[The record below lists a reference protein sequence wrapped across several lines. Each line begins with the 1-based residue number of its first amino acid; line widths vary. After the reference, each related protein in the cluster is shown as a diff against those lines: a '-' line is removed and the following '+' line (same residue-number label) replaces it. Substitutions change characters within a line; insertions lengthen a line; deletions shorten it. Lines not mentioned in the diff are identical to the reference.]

1 MDELK
6 IAINSA
12 FMKRIIKT
20 VLSKVIEKKLGY
32 KIDIQINEIKADVT
46 GGWSNFI
53 WIWMDRRLLTNLA
66 NFLNQKILF
75 ERITKNE

>member
-46 GGWSNFI
+46 GDVVKLHLD
-53 WIWMDRRLLTNLA
+53 MDGQMTTGELSKLL
-66 NFLNQKILF
+66 KSKDI
-75 ERITKNE
+75 I

>member
-32 KIDIQINEIKADVT
+32 KIYIQINEIKADVT
-46 GGWSNFI
+46 GGVVKLHLD
-53 WIWMDRRLLTNLA
+53 MDGQMTTDELSKLL
-66 NFLNQKILF
+66 KSKDI
-75 ERITKNE
+75 I

>member
-46 GGWSNFI
+46 GGVVKLHLDIDGQTTADELSK
-53 WIWMDRRLLTNLA
+53 LL
-66 NFLNQKILF
+66 KSKDI
-75 ERITKNE
+75 I

>member
-12 FMKRIIKT
+12 FMKLIIKT
-20 VLSKVIEKKLGY
+20 VLSKAIEKKLGY

-46 GGWSNFI
+46 GVVVKLHLD
-53 WIWMDRRLLTNLA
+53 MDGQITTDELSKLL
-66 NFLNQKILF
+66 KSKDI
-75 ERITKNE
+75 I

>member
-32 KIDIQINEIKADVT
+32 KIDIQINEIKADAS
-46 GGWSNFI
+46 GGVVKLHLDIDGQTTTDELSK
-53 WIWMDRRLLTNLA
+53 LL
-66 NFLNQKILF
+66 KSKDI
-75 ERITKNE
+75 I

>member
-12 FMKRIIKT
+12 FMKRIITT
-20 VLSKVIEKKLGY
+20 VISKVIEKKLGY

-46 GGWSNFI
+46 GGVVKFHLDIGGQTTTDELSK
-53 WIWMDRRLLTNLA
+53 LL
-66 NFLNQKILF
+66 KSKDI
-75 ERITKNE
+75 I

>member
-32 KIDIQINEIKADVT
+32 KIVIQINEIKADVT
-46 GGWSNFI
+46 GGVVKLHLD
-53 WIWMDRRLLTNLA
+53 MDGQMTTDELSKLL
-66 NFLNQKILF
+66 KSKDI
-75 ERITKNE
+75 I

>member
-12 FMKRIIKT
+12 FMKRIVKT
-20 VLSKVIEKKLGY
+20 VFSKMIEKKLGY

-46 GGWSNFI
+46 GGVVKLHLD
-53 WIWMDRRLLTNLA
+53 MDGQMTTDELSKLL
-66 NFLNQKILF
+66 KSKDI
-75 ERITKNE
+75 I

>member
-12 FMKRIIKT
+12 FMKRIVKT
-20 VLSKVIEKKLGY
+20 VLSKAIEKKLGY

-46 GGWSNFI
+46 GGVVELHLDIDGQTTTDELSK
-53 WIWMDRRLLTNLA
+53 LL
-66 NFLNQKILF
+66 KSKDI
-75 ERITKNE
+75 I

>member
-12 FMKRIIKT
+12 FMKRIVKT
-20 VLSKVIEKKLGY
+20 VLSKAIEKKLGY

-46 GGWSNFI
+46 GGVVKLHLDIDGQTATDELSK
-53 WIWMDRRLLTNLA
+53 LL
-66 NFLNQKILF
+66 KSKDI
-75 ERITKNE
+75 I

>member
-20 VLSKVIEKKLGY
+20 VLSKAIEKKLGY

-46 GGWSNFI
+46 GGI
-53 WIWMDRRLLTNLA
+53 VKLHLDMDGQITTDELSKLL
-66 NFLNQKILF
+66 KSKDI
-75 ERITKNE
+75 I

>member
-12 FMKRIIKT
+12 FMKRIVKT
-20 VLSKVIEKKLGY
+20 VLSKAIEKKLGY

-46 GGWSNFI
+46 GGLVKLHLD
-53 WIWMDRRLLTNLA
+53 MDGQMTTDELRKLL
-66 NFLNQKILF
+66 KSKDI
-75 ERITKNE
+75 I

>member
-32 KIDIQINEIKADVT
+32 EIVIQINEIEADVIGDVVKLHLDIDGQT
-46 GGWSNFI
+46 TTDELSK
-53 WIWMDRRLLTNLA
+53 LL
-66 NFLNQKILF
+66 KSKHI
-75 ERITKNE
+75 I

>member
-20 VLSKVIEKKLGY
+20 LLSKVIKKKLGY
-32 KIDIQINEIKADVT
+32 EIDIQINEIKADIT
-46 GGWSNFI
+46 GGVVKLHLD
-53 WIWMDRRLLTNLA
+53 MDGQITTDELSKLL
-66 NFLNQKILF
+66 KSKDI
-75 ERITKNE
+75 I

>member
-20 VLSKVIEKKLGY
+20 VLSKAIEKKLGY

-46 GGWSNFI
+46 GGVVKLHLD
-53 WIWMDRRLLTNLA
+53 MDGQITTDELSKLL
-66 NFLNQKILF
+66 KSKDI
-75 ERITKNE
+75 I

>member
-20 VLSKVIEKKLGY
+20 VLSKVIKKKLGY
-32 KIDIQINEIKADVT
+32 EIDIQINEIKADVT
-46 GGWSNFI
+46 GGVVKLHLD
-53 WIWMDRRLLTNLA
+53 MDGQITTDELSKLL
-66 NFLNQKILF
+66 KSKDI
-75 ERITKNE
+75 I

>member
-6 IAINSA
+6 IAINSV

-46 GGWSNFI
+46 GGVVKLHLD
-53 WIWMDRRLLTNLA
+53 MDGQMTTEELSKLL
-66 NFLNQKILF
+66 KSKDI
-75 ERITKNE
+75 I

>member
-46 GGWSNFI
+46 GGVVKLHLDIDGQTNTDELSK
-53 WIWMDRRLLTNLA
+53 LL
-66 NFLNQKILF
+66 K
-75 ERITKNE
+75 TKGIM

>member
-46 GGWSNFI
+46 GGVVKLHLDIDGQTATDELS
-53 WIWMDRRLLTNLA
+53 R
-66 NFLNQKILF
+66 ILKSKD
-75 ERITKNE
+75 II

>member
-12 FMKRIIKT
+12 FMKRIVKT

-46 GGWSNFI
+46 GGVVKLHLD
-53 WIWMDRRLLTNLA
+53 MDGQIATDELSKLL
-66 NFLNQKILF
+66 KSKDI
-75 ERITKNE
+75 I

>member
-20 VLSKVIEKKLGY
+20 VLSKVIKKKLGY
-32 KIDIQINEIKADVT
+32 EIDIQINEIKADVT
-46 GGWSNFI
+46 GDI
-53 WIWMDRRLLTNLA
+53 AKLHLDMDGQITTDELSKLL
-66 NFLNQKILF
+66 KSKDI
-75 ERITKNE
+75 I

>member
-20 VLSKVIEKKLGY
+20 VLSKMIEKMLGY
-32 KIDIQINEIKADVT
+32 KIDILINEIKADMT
-46 GGWSNFI
+46 GGVV
-53 WIWMDRRLLTNLA
+53 RLHLDIDG
-66 NFLNQKILF
+66 Q
-75 ERITKNE
+75 ITTDELSKLLKSKNII

>member
-32 KIDIQINEIKADVT
+32 KIDIQINEIIADVS
-46 GGWSNFI
+46 GGGVKLHLDIDGQTTTDELSK
-53 WIWMDRRLLTNLA
+53 LL
-66 NFLNQKILF
+66 KSKDI
-75 ERITKNE
+75 I

>member
-20 VLSKVIEKKLGY
+20 VLSKAIEKKLGY

-46 GGWSNFI
+46 GGVVKLHLD
-53 WIWMDRRLLTNLA
+53 MDGQMTTEELSKLL
-66 NFLNQKILF
+66 KSKDI
-75 ERITKNE
+75 I

>member
-12 FMKRIIKT
+12 FMKLIIKT
-20 VLSKVIEKKLGY
+20 VLSKAIEKKLGY

-46 GGWSNFI
+46 GGVVKLHLD
-53 WIWMDRRLLTNLA
+53 MDGQITTDELSKLL
-66 NFLNQKILF
+66 KSKDI
-75 ERITKNE
+75 I

>member
-6 IAINSA
+6 IAINSE

-46 GGWSNFI
+46 GGVVKLHLD
-53 WIWMDRRLLTNLA
+53 MDGQMTTDELSKLL
-66 NFLNQKILF
+66 KSKDI
-75 ERITKNE
+75 I

>member
-6 IAINSA
+6 IAINSM

-46 GGWSNFI
+46 GGVI
-53 WIWMDRRLLTNLA
+53 KLHLDMDGQMTTEELSKLL
-66 NFLNQKILF
+66 KSKDI
-75 ERITKNE
+75 I

>member
-32 KIDIQINEIKADVT
+32 KIDIQINEIKADVN
-46 GGWSNFI
+46 GGAVKLHLDIDGQTTTDELSK
-53 WIWMDRRLLTNLA
+53 LL
-66 NFLNQKILF
+66 KSKDI
-75 ERITKNE
+75 I

>member
-32 KIDIQINEIKADVT
+32 KIDIQINEIKADVS
-46 GGWSNFI
+46 GGVVKLHLVIDGQTTTDELSK
-53 WIWMDRRLLTNLA
+53 LL
-66 NFLNQKILF
+66 KS
-75 ERITKNE
+75 KN

>member
-20 VLSKVIEKKLGY
+20 VLSKVIEKKFGY

-46 GGWSNFI
+46 GGVVKLHLN
-53 WIWMDRRLLTNLA
+53 MDGQMTTDELSKLL
-66 NFLNQKILF
+66 KSKDI
-75 ERITKNE
+75 I

>member
-20 VLSKVIEKKLGY
+20 VLSKVIVKKLGY
-32 KIDIQINEIKADVT
+32 KVDIQINEIKADVT
-46 GGWSNFI
+46 GGVVKLHLD
-53 WIWMDRRLLTNLA
+53 MDGQITTDELSKLL
-66 NFLNQKILF
+66 KSKDI
-75 ERITKNE
+75 I

>member
-20 VLSKVIEKKLGY
+20 VLSKAIEKKLGY

-46 GGWSNFI
+46 GGVVKLHLDIDGQATTDELSK
-53 WIWMDRRLLTNLA
+53 LL
-66 NFLNQKILF
+66 KSKDI
-75 ERITKNE
+75 I

>member
-46 GGWSNFI
+46 GGVVKL
-53 WIWMDRRLLTNLA
+53 RLDINGQTTTDELSKL
-66 NFLNQKILF
+66 LKSKDI
-75 ERITKNE
+75 I

>member
-46 GGWSNFI
+46 GGVVKLHLDIDGQITTDEFSK
-53 WIWMDRRLLTNLA
+53 LL
-66 NFLNQKILF
+66 KSKDI
-75 ERITKNE
+75 I

>member
-20 VLSKVIEKKLGY
+20 VLSKAIEKKLGY
-32 KIDIQINEIKADVT
+32 KIVIQVNEIKANVT
-46 GGWSNFI
+46 GGMVELHLDI
-53 WIWMDRRLLTNLA
+53 DGQTTTDELGKLL
-66 NFLNQKILF
+66 KSKHI
-75 ERITKNE
+75 I

>member
-32 KIDIQINEIKADVT
+32 KIGIQINEIKADVS
-46 GGWSNFI
+46 GGVVKLHLDIDGQTTTDELSK
-53 WIWMDRRLLTNLA
+53 LL
-66 NFLNQKILF
+66 KSKDI
-75 ERITKNE
+75 I